1 MESDGEET
9 KVDVQNE
16 IPAALGA
23 AEADLDTS
31 NPVQTRRLEAA
42 DGATSNRPRFC
53 QNGPGS
59 TFWADR
65 IPGHR

>member
-23 AEADLDTS
+23 FEADLDTS

-42 DGATSNRPRFC
+42 DGATSNRPAVLSKRPRFDLL
-53 QNGPGS
+53 G
-59 TFWADR
+59 
-65 IPGHR
+65 